1 MLAVFLGES
10 SRPFFEGVPA
20 LLATPWRVDL
30 VTDGTDEAER
40 RDLLASAAAVV
51 AQHYGADLPPAPALR
66 LLQVPGAGYDAVD
79 LGAVPAQA
87 AVCNVFEHEPAVAE
101 FALLAM
107 LEWCHRLAVS
117 DAAVRA
123 GDWSGSPRFGAPP
136 HEELHGKTLAVV
148 GLGRIGLAVAAR
160 AAAFGMRV
168 VAANRTARQA
178 GSGVEAVFGLDR
190 LPEILG
196 GADFVVVACALTPET
211 TGLIG
216 EAALA
221 AMRPDAVIVNVA
233 RGPVI
238 DEAAL
243 WRALTEGRIGGAVI
257 DTWWRYPASAR
268 TGDED
273 DRPFPWRT
281 LPNVLLSPHAAGWT
295 RGTIARRNRFIAANL
310 DRLARG
316 EPVEN
321 VVRAG
326 A

>member
-1 MLAVFLGES
+1 MFLGEAT
-10 SRPFFEGVPA
+10 RPFHDGVPA
-20 LLATPWRVDL
+20 LLATPWRVAL
-30 VTDGTDEAER
+30 ATDEMAEAER

-51 AQHYGADLPPAPALR
+51 TQHYGADLPPAPGLR
-66 LLQVPGAGYDAVD
+66 LLQVPGAGYDGID
-79 LGAVPAQA
+79 LGAVPASA

-107 LEWCHRLAVS
+107 LEWCHQLGAS

-148 GLGRIGLAVAAR
+148 GLGRIGSAVAAR

-168 VAANRTARQA
+168 VAVNRTPRPP
-178 GSGVEAVFGLDR
+178 GPGVEVVLGLDR
-190 LPEILG
+190 LHEVLA

-216 EAALA
+216 AAALA
-221 AMRPDAVIVNVA
+221 GMRPSAVMVNVA

-243 WRALTEGRIGGAVI
+243 WRALTGGRIGGAVI
-257 DTWWRYPASAR
+257 DTWWRYPASAHAG
-268 TGDED
+268 GDD
-273 DRPFPWRT
+273 PYAWGT
-281 LPNVLLSPHAAGWT
+281 VPNVLLSPHVAGWT
-295 RGTIARRNRFIAANL
+295 HGTIGRRNRFIAANL

-316 EPVEN
+316 EPLEN
-321 VVRAG
+321 VVRTGQA
-326 A
+326 